1 MYAARRDASQLY
13 FKWRGSCSMYGETGE
28 PKDGNTKIAGQGH
41 CRTEN
46 MECGKELDMQNETDK
61 QILSTLN
68 QDNFQNSSGG
78 KKAAEDDEMGLFSQ
92 GFMDR
97 MREMVS
103 EQFGE
108 EAAERFM
115 VQNKDMIKEEK
126 TTSAVPES
134 EKRLPQTKNADA
146 PIEQSVPL
154 TAEHPDISEKTA
166 AKGPSKRSHR
176 RWVWR
181 AAAVLVVVLAGFGVH
196 RAGSVSAT
204 KIPAVNT
211 APETTASIDYSKIGS
226 LKDIISTLDYT
237 SFPTEIKQIYVPGV
251 IAEGYNETDCEKET
265 NFINIFYE
273 NDGNGWY
280 QYRQVTVQWN
290 TFLDTEE
297 GDWDSLTIGQ
307 YPGVYINKGETGNLW
322 WFDYTYAYQLQG
334 NLSEEEMIAVAE
346 SLLAE
351 K

>member
-1 MYAARRDASQLY
+1 
-13 FKWRGSCSMYGETGE
+13 MYGETGE

-146 PIEQSVPL
+146 HTEHSVPPA
-154 TAEHPDISEKTA
+154 AEHPDISEETA

-251 IAEGYNETDCEKET
+251 IADGYKETDRSEQSKY
-265 NFINIFYE
+265 INIFYE
-273 NDGNGWY
+273 NDGDGWY
-280 QYRQVTVQWN
+280 QYRQVTVELN

-297 GDWDSLTIGQ
+297 GDWDSLAIGQ
-307 YPGVYINKGETGNLW
+307 YPGVYIDKGETGNLW

-334 NLSEEEMIAVAE
+334 NLSEKEMIAVAE
-346 SLLAE
+346 SLTAE

>member
-1 MYAARRDASQLY
+1 
-13 FKWRGSCSMYGETGE
+13 MYGETGE

-46 MECGKELDMQNETDK
+46 MECGEELDMQNETDK

-68 QDNFQNSSGG
+68 QDNFQNSSDG

-134 EKRLPQTKNADA
+134 EKRLPQTKTADA
-146 PIEQSVPL
+146 STEQSVPPA
-154 TAEHPDISEKTA
+154 AEHPDISEETA
-166 AKGPSKRSHR
+166 SKEPSKRSHR

-181 AAAVLVVVLAGFGVH
+181 AAAVLVVVLAGFGVR

-237 SFPTEIKQIYVPGV
+237 SFPQEIKQVYVPGA
-251 IAEGYNETDCEKET
+251 IAEGYKET
-265 NFINIFYE
+265 SKEEESKFVNIFYE

-280 QYRQVTVQWN
+280 QYRQVTVELN

-307 YPGVYINKGETGNLW
+307 YPGVYIDKGETGNLW

-346 SLLAE
+346 SLAAE

>member
-1 MYAARRDASQLY
+1 
-13 FKWRGSCSMYGETGE
+13 MYGETGE

-46 MECGKELDMQNETDK
+46 MECGEELDMQNETDK

-134 EKRLPQTKNADA
+134 EKRLPQTKTADA
-146 PIEQSVPL
+146 STEQSVPPA
-154 TAEHPDISEKTA
+154 AEHPDISEETA
-166 AKGPSKRSHR
+166 SKEPSKRSHR

-181 AAAVLVVVLAGFGVH
+181 AAAVLVVVLAGFGVR

-251 IAEGYNETDCEKET
+251 IADGYKETDRSEQSKY
-265 NFINIFYE
+265 INIFYE
-273 NDGNGWY
+273 NDGDGWY
-280 QYRQVTVQWN
+280 QYRQVTVELN

-297 GDWDSLTIGQ
+297 GDWDSLAIGQ
-307 YPGVYINKGETGNLW
+307 YPGVYIDKGETGNLW

-334 NLSEEEMIAVAE
+334 NLSEKEMIAVAE
-346 SLLAE
+346 SLTAE

>member
-1 MYAARRDASQLY
+1 
-13 FKWRGSCSMYGETGE
+13 MYGETGE

-78 KKAAEDDEMGLFSQ
+78 EKATEDDEMGLFSQ

-146 PIEQSVPL
+146 PTEQSVPL
-154 TAEHPDISEKTA
+154 TAEHPDISEETA
-166 AKGPSKRSHR
+166 AKGPSKRSYR

-237 SFPTEIKQIYVPGV
+237 SFPQEIKQVYVPGT
-251 IAEGYNETDCEKET
+251 IAEGYKETDRSEQSKY
-265 NFINIFYE
+265 INIFYE
-273 NDGNGWY
+273 NDGDGWY
-280 QYRQVTVQWN
+280 QYRQVTVEWN

-297 GDWDSLTIGQ
+297 GDWDSLNIGQ
-307 YPGVYINKGETGNLW
+307 YPGVYIDKGETGNLW

>member
-1 MYAARRDASQLY
+1 
-13 FKWRGSCSMYGETGE
+13 MYGETGE
-28 PKDGNTKIAGQGH
+28 PKDGNTKIADQGH

-46 MECGKELDMQNETDK
+46 IECGKELDMQNETDK

-78 KKAAEDDEMGLFSQ
+78 KKATEDDEMGLFSQ

-134 EKRLPQTKNADA
+134 EKRLPQTKTADA
-146 PIEQSVPL
+146 HTEQSIPPA
-154 TAEHPDISEKTA
+154 AEHPDISEETA
-166 AKGPSKRSHR
+166 AKGPSKRSYR

-237 SFPTEIKQIYVPGV
+237 SFPQEIKQVYVPGM
-251 IAEGYNETDCEKET
+251 IAEGYKETDRSEQSKY
-265 NFINIFYE
+265 INIFYE
-273 NDGNGWY
+273 NDGDGWY
-280 QYRQVTVQWN
+280 QYRQVTVEWN

-297 GDWDSLTIGQ
+297 GDWDSLNIGQ
-307 YPGVYINKGETGNLW
+307 YPGVYIDKGETGNLW

-334 NLSEEEMIAVAE
+334 NLSEKEMITVAE
-346 SLLAE
+346 SLTAE

>member
-1 MYAARRDASQLY
+1 
-13 FKWRGSCSMYGETGE
+13 MYGETGE

-134 EKRLPQTKNADA
+134 EKRLPQTKNADV
-146 PIEQSVPL
+146 PTEQSIPPA
-154 TAEHPDISEKTA
+154 AEHPDISEETA
-166 AKGPSKRSHR
+166 AKGPSKRSYR

-181 AAAVLVVVLAGFGVH
+181 ADAVLVVVLAGFGVH

-211 APETTASIDYSKIGS
+211 APETTVSTDYSKIGS

-237 SFPTEIKQIYVPGV
+237 SFPQEIKQVYVPGT
-251 IAEGYNETDCEKET
+251 IAEGYKETDRSEQSKY
-265 NFINIFYE
+265 INIFYE
-273 NDGNGWY
+273 NDSDGWY
-280 QYRQVTVQWN
+280 KYCQMTVEQN

-297 GDWDSLTIGQ
+297 GDWDSLNVGQ
-307 YPGVYINKGETGNLW
+307 YPGMYLDKDGIGDLW
-322 WFDYTYAYQLQG
+322 WFDYTYAYQLVG
-334 NLSEEEMIAVAE
+334 NLSEEEMMVAAE
-346 SLLAE
+346 SLTAE

>member
-1 MYAARRDASQLY
+1 
-13 FKWRGSCSMYGETGE
+13 MYGKTGE
-28 PKDGNTKIAGQGH
+28 PKDGNTKIAGQGR

-46 MECGKELDMQNETDK
+46 VECGKELDMQNETDK

-134 EKRLPQTKNADA
+134 EKRLPQTKTADA
-146 PIEQSVPL
+146 HTEQSIPL
-154 TAEHPDISEKTA
+154 TAEHPDISEETA

-237 SFPTEIKQIYVPGV
+237 SFPTKIKQVYVPGV
-251 IAEGYNETDCEKET
+251 IAEGYKEISREDDSK
-265 NFINIFYE
+265 FINIFYE
-273 NDGNGWY
+273 NDDAGWY
-280 QYRQVTVQWN
+280 KYRQMTVEQN

-297 GDWDSLTIGQ
+297 GDWTSITIGQ
-307 YPGVYINKGETGNLW
+307 YPGMYLDKDGTVDLW
-322 WFDYTYAYQLQG
+322 WFDYTYAYQLVG
-334 NLSEEEMIAVAE
+334 NLSEAEMTAVAE
-346 SLLAE
+346 SFLAE

>member
-1 MYAARRDASQLY
+1 
-13 FKWRGSCSMYGETGE
+13 MYGETGE

-134 EKRLPQTKNADA
+134 EKRLPQTKTADA
-146 PIEQSVPL
+146 HTEQSIPPA
-154 TAEHPDISEKTA
+154 AEHPDISEETA
-166 AKGPSKRSHR
+166 AKGPSKRSYR

-237 SFPTEIKQIYVPGV
+237 SFPQEIKQVYVPGV
-251 IAEGYNETDCEKET
+251 IAEGYKETDREEESK
-265 NFINIFYE
+265 FVNIFYE
-273 NDGNGWY
+273 NDSDGWY
-280 QYRQVTVQWN
+280 KYRQVTVELN

-307 YPGVYINKGETGNLW
+307 YPGVYIDKGETGNLW

-346 SLLAE
+346 SLTAE

>member
-1 MYAARRDASQLY
+1 
-13 FKWRGSCSMYGETGE
+13 MYGETGE

-134 EKRLPQTKNADA
+134 EKRLPQTKTADA
-146 PIEQSVPL
+146 HTEQSIPPA
-154 TAEHPDISEKTA
+154 AEHPDISEETA
-166 AKGPSKRSHR
+166 AKGPSKRSYR

-237 SFPTEIKQIYVPGV
+237 SFPQEIKQVYVPGT
-251 IAEGYNETDCEKET
+251 IAEGYKETDRSEQSKY
-265 NFINIFYE
+265 INIFYE
-273 NDGNGWY
+273 NDGDGWY
-280 QYRQVTVQWN
+280 QYRQVTVEWN

-297 GDWDSLTIGQ
+297 GDWDSLNIGQ
-307 YPGVYINKGETGNLW
+307 YPGVYIDKGETGNLW

>member
-1 MYAARRDASQLY
+1 
-13 FKWRGSCSMYGETGE
+13 MYGETGE
-28 PKDGNTKIAGQGH
+28 PKDGNTKIADQGH

-46 MECGKELDMQNETDK
+46 IECGKELDMQNETDK

-134 EKRLPQTKNADA
+134 EKRLPQTKNADV
-146 PIEQSVPL
+146 PTEQSIPL
-154 TAEHPDISEKTA
+154 TAEHPDISEETA

-204 KIPAVNT
+204 KMPAVNT
-211 APETTASIDYSKIGS
+211 APETAAGIDYSKIGS

-237 SFPTEIKQIYVPGV
+237 SFPQEIKQVYVPGT
-251 IAEGYNETDCEKET
+251 IAEGYKETDRSEQSKY
-265 NFINIFYE
+265 INIFYE
-273 NDGNGWY
+273 NDSDGWY
-280 QYRQVTVQWN
+280 KYCQMTVEQN

-297 GDWDSLTIGQ
+297 GDWDSLNVGQ
-307 YPGVYINKGETGNLW
+307 YPGMYLDKDGIGDLW
-322 WFDYTYAYQLQG
+322 WFDYTYAYQLVG
-334 NLSEEEMIAVAE
+334 NLSEEEMMVAAE
-346 SLLAE
+346 SLTAE

>member
-1 MYAARRDASQLY
+1 
-13 FKWRGSCSMYGETGE
+13 MYGETGE

-41 CRTEN
+41 CRIEN

-146 PIEQSVPL
+146 PIEQSVPPA
-154 TAEHPDISEKTA
+154 AEHPDISEETA
-166 AKGPSKRSHR
+166 AKGPSKRSYR

-211 APETTASIDYSKIGS
+211 APETAAGIDYSKIGS

-237 SFPTEIKQIYVPGV
+237 SFPQEIKQVYVPGT
-251 IAEGYNETDCEKET
+251 IAEGYKETDRSEQSKY
-265 NFINIFYE
+265 INIFYE
-273 NDGNGWY
+273 NDSDGWY
-280 QYRQVTVQWN
+280 KYCQMTVEQN

-297 GDWDSLTIGQ
+297 GDWDSLNVGQ
-307 YPGVYINKGETGNLW
+307 YPGMYLDKDGIGDLW
-322 WFDYTYAYQLQG
+322 WFDYTYAYQLVG
-334 NLSEEEMIAVAE
+334 NLSEEEMMVAAE
-346 SLLAE
+346 SLTAE

>member
-1 MYAARRDASQLY
+1 
-13 FKWRGSCSMYGETGE
+13 MYGKTGE
-28 PKDGNTKIAGQGH
+28 PKDGNTKIAGQGR

-46 MECGKELDMQNETDK
+46 VECGKELDMKNETDK

-134 EKRLPQTKNADA
+134 EKRLPQTKTADA
-146 PIEQSVPL
+146 PIEHSVPPA
-154 TAEHPDISEKTA
+154 AEHPDISEETA

-237 SFPTEIKQIYVPGV
+237 SFPQEIKQVYLPGT
-251 IAEGYNETDCEKET
+251 IAEGYKET
-265 NFINIFYE
+265 SKEAGSKFVNVFYE
-273 NDGNGWY
+273 NDGDGWY
-280 QYRQVTVQWN
+280 QYRQVTVEGN

-297 GDWDSLTIGQ
+297 GDWVSVTIGQ
-307 YPGVYINKGETGNLW
+307 YPGVYIEKNDTGNLW

-334 NLSEEEMIAVAE
+334 NLSEKEMIVVAE
-346 SLLAE
+346 SLTAE

>member
-1 MYAARRDASQLY
+1 
-13 FKWRGSCSMYGETGE
+13 MYGETGE

-78 KKAAEDDEMGLFSQ
+78 KKATEDDEMGLFSQ

-134 EKRLPQTKNADA
+134 EKRLPQTKTADV
-146 PIEQSVPL
+146 PTEQSIPPA
-154 TAEHPDISEKTA
+154 AEHSDISEETA
-166 AKGPSKRSHR
+166 AKGPSKRSYR

-251 IAEGYNETDCEKET
+251 IAEGYKETDCEKET

-334 NLSEEEMIAVAE
+334 NLSEEEMIVVAE

>member
-1 MYAARRDASQLY
+1 
-13 FKWRGSCSMYGETGE
+13 
-28 PKDGNTKIAGQGH
+28 
-41 CRTEN
+41 

-134 EKRLPQTKNADA
+134 EKRLPQTKTADV
-146 PIEQSVPL
+146 PTEHSVPL
-154 TAEHPDISEKTA
+154 TAEHPDISEETA
-166 AKGPSKRSHR
+166 AKGPSKRSYR

-237 SFPTEIKQIYVPGV
+237 SFPTKIKQVYVPGV
-251 IAEGYNETDCEKET
+251 IAEGYKETDRSEQSKY
-265 NFINIFYE
+265 INIFYE
-273 NDGNGWY
+273 NDGDGWY
-280 QYRQVTVQWN
+280 QYRQVTVEWN

-297 GDWDSLTIGQ
+297 GDWDSLNIGQ
-307 YPGVYINKGETGNLW
+307 YPGVYIDKGETGNLW

>member
-1 MYAARRDASQLY
+1 
-13 FKWRGSCSMYGETGE
+13 MYGETGE

-134 EKRLPQTKNADA
+134 EKRLPQTKTADA
-146 PIEQSVPL
+146 HTEQSIPPA
-154 TAEHPDISEKTA
+154 AEHPDISEETA

-211 APETTASIDYSKIGS
+211 APETTDGIDYSKIGS

-237 SFPTEIKQIYVPGV
+237 SFPTEIKQIYVPSV
-251 IAEGYNETDCEKET
+251 IAEGYKETDCEKAT

-280 QYRQVTVQWN
+280 KYRQVTVQWN

-346 SLLAE
+346 SLTEE

>member
-1 MYAARRDASQLY
+1 
-13 FKWRGSCSMYGETGE
+13 MYGETGE

-146 PIEQSVPL
+146 HTEQSIPPA
-154 TAEHPDISEKTA
+154 AEHPDISEETA
-166 AKGPSKRSHR
+166 AKGPSKRSYR

-211 APETTASIDYSKIGS
+211 APETTAGIDYSKIGS

-237 SFPTEIKQIYVPGV
+237 SFPTKIKQVYVPGV
-251 IAEGYNETDCEKET
+251 IAEGYKETDRSEQSKY
-265 NFINIFYE
+265 INIFYE
-273 NDGNGWY
+273 NDGDGWY
-280 QYRQVTVQWN
+280 QYRQVTVEWN

-297 GDWDSLTIGQ
+297 GDWDSLNIGQ
-307 YPGVYINKGETGNLW
+307 YPGVYIDKGETGNLW

>member
-1 MYAARRDASQLY
+1 
-13 FKWRGSCSMYGETGE
+13 MYGETGE

-46 MECGKELDMQNETDK
+46 MECGEELDMQNETDK

-134 EKRLPQTKNADA
+134 EKRLPQTKTADV
-146 PIEQSVPL
+146 PTEQSVPL
-154 TAEHPDISEKTA
+154 TAEHPDISEETA
-166 AKGPSKRSHR
+166 AKGPSKRSYR

-211 APETTASIDYSKIGS
+211 APETAASIDYSKIGS

-251 IAEGYNETDCEKET
+251 IAEGYKETDCEKET

>member
-1 MYAARRDASQLY
+1 
-13 FKWRGSCSMYGETGE
+13 MYGETGE
-28 PKDGNTKIAGQGH
+28 PKDGNTKIADQGH

-46 MECGKELDMQNETDK
+46 IECGKELDMQNETDK

-134 EKRLPQTKNADA
+134 EKRLPQTKTADA
-146 PIEQSVPL
+146 STEQSVPL
-154 TAEHPDISEKTA
+154 TAEHPDISEETA

-211 APETTASIDYSKIGS
+211 APGDGS
-226 LKDIISTLDYT
+226 
-237 SFPTEIKQIYVPGV
+237 QH
-251 IAEGYNETDCEKET
+251 
-265 NFINIFYE
+265 
-273 NDGNGWY
+273 
-280 QYRQVTVQWN
+280 
-290 TFLDTEE
+290 
-297 GDWDSLTIGQ
+297 
-307 YPGVYINKGETGNLW
+307 
-322 WFDYTYAYQLQG
+322 
-334 NLSEEEMIAVAE
+334 
-346 SLLAE
+346 
-351 K
+351 

>member
-1 MYAARRDASQLY
+1 
-13 FKWRGSCSMYGETGE
+13 MYGETGE

-46 MECGKELDMQNETDK
+46 MECGEELDMQNETDK

-134 EKRLPQTKNADA
+134 EKRLPQTKTADA
-146 PIEQSVPL
+146 STEQSVPPA
-154 TAEHPDISEKTA
+154 AEHPDTSEETA
-166 AKGPSKRSHR
+166 SKEPSKHSHR

-237 SFPTEIKQIYVPGV
+237 SFPTKIKQVYVPGV
-251 IAEGYNETDCEKET
+251 IAEGYKELFREDESK
-265 NFINIFYE
+265 FINIFYE
-273 NDGNGWY
+273 NDSDGWY
-280 QYRQVTVQWN
+280 KYCQMTVEQN

-297 GDWDSLTIGQ
+297 GDWTSINIGQ
-307 YPGVYINKGETGNLW
+307 YPGMYLDKDGTVDLW
-322 WFDYTYAYQLQG
+322 WFDYTYAYQLVG
-334 NLSEEEMIAVAE
+334 NLSEESMTTVAE
-346 SLLAE
+346 SLSAE

>member
-1 MYAARRDASQLY
+1 
-13 FKWRGSCSMYGETGE
+13 MYGETGE

-78 KKAAEDDEMGLFSQ
+78 EKAAEDDEMGLFSQ

-134 EKRLPQTKNADA
+134 EKRLPQTKNADV
-146 PIEQSVPL
+146 PTEQSVPPA
-154 TAEHPDISEKTA
+154 AEHPDISEETA
-166 AKGPSKRSHR
+166 AKGPSKRSYR

-251 IAEGYNETDCEKET
+251 IAEGYKETDCEKET

>member
-1 MYAARRDASQLY
+1 
-13 FKWRGSCSMYGETGE
+13 MYGETGE

-126 TTSAVPES
+126 TTSVVPES
-134 EKRLPQTKNADA
+134 EKRLPQTKTADV
-146 PIEQSVPL
+146 PTEQSVPL
-154 TAEHPDISEKTA
+154 TAEHPDISEETA
-166 AKGPSKRSHR
+166 AKGPSKRSYR

-211 APETTASIDYSKIGS
+211 APETTAGIDYSKIGS

-237 SFPTEIKQIYVPGV
+237 SFPQEIKQVYVPGT
-251 IAEGYNETDCEKET
+251 IAEGYKETDRSEQTKY
-265 NFINIFYE
+265 INIFYE
-273 NDGNGWY
+273 NDGDGWY
-280 QYRQVTVQWN
+280 QYRQVTVEWN

-297 GDWDSLTIGQ
+297 GDWDSLNIGQ
-307 YPGVYINKGETGNLW
+307 YPGVYIDKGETGNLW
-322 WFDYTYAYQLQG
+322 WFDYTYAYQLVG

-346 SLLAE
+346 SLSAE

>member
-1 MYAARRDASQLY
+1 
-13 FKWRGSCSMYGETGE
+13 MYGETGE

-146 PIEQSVPL
+146 PTEQSVPL
-154 TAEHPDISEKTA
+154 TAEHPDISEETA
-166 AKGPSKRSHR
+166 AKGPSKRSYR

-237 SFPTEIKQIYVPGV
+237 SFPQEIKQVYVPGT
-251 IAEGYNETDCEKET
+251 IAEGYKETDRSEQSKY
-265 NFINIFYE
+265 INIFYE
-273 NDGNGWY
+273 NDGDGWY
-280 QYRQVTVQWN
+280 QYRQVTVEWN

-297 GDWDSLTIGQ
+297 GDWDSLNIGQ
-307 YPGVYINKGETGNLW
+307 YPGVYIDKGETGNLW
-322 WFDYTYAYQLQG
+322 WFDYTYAYQLVG

-346 SLLAE
+346 SLSAE

>member
-1 MYAARRDASQLY
+1 
-13 FKWRGSCSMYGETGE
+13 MYGETGE

-134 EKRLPQTKNADA
+134 EKPRIPIPNNRYRLPQSIRISLRRQPLKDHRSAHTVDGSGAQLQYLWLYWQVLVCTGQA
-146 PIEQSVPL
+146 VSVP
-154 TAEHPDISEKTA
+154 
-166 AKGPSKRSHR
+166 R
-176 RWVWR
+176 R
-181 AAAVLVVVLAGFGVH
+181 
-196 RAGSVSAT
+196 
-204 KIPAVNT
+204 
-211 APETTASIDYSKIGS
+211 Y
-226 LKDIISTLDYT
+226 
-237 SFPTEIKQIYVPGV
+237 
-251 IAEGYNETDCEKET
+251 
-265 NFINIFYE
+265 
-273 NDGNGWY
+273 
-280 QYRQVTVQWN
+280 
-290 TFLDTEE
+290 
-297 GDWDSLTIGQ
+297 
-307 YPGVYINKGETGNLW
+307 
-322 WFDYTYAYQLQG
+322 
-334 NLSEEEMIAVAE
+334 
-346 SLLAE
+346 LL
-351 K
+351 

>member
-1 MYAARRDASQLY
+1 MYR
-13 FKWRGSCSMYGETGE
+13 ETGE

-61 QILSTLN
+61 QILTTLN

-126 TTSAVPES
+126 TTSVVPES
-134 EKRLPQTKNADA
+134 EERLPQTKNADA
-146 PIEQSVPL
+146 PTEQSVPPA
-154 TAEHPDISEKTA
+154 AEHPDISEETA
-166 AKGPSKRSHR
+166 AKGPSKRSYR

-237 SFPTEIKQIYVPGV
+237 SFPQEIKQVYVPGT
-251 IAEGYNETDCEKET
+251 IAEGYKETDRSEQSKY
-265 NFINIFYE
+265 INIFYE
-273 NDGNGWY
+273 NDGDGWY
-280 QYRQVTVQWN
+280 QYRQVTVEWN

-297 GDWDSLTIGQ
+297 GDWDSLNIGQ
-307 YPGVYINKGETGNLW
+307 YPGVYIDKGETGNLW
-322 WFDYTYAYQLQG
+322 WFDYTYAYQLVG

-346 SLLAE
+346 SLSAE

>member
-1 MYAARRDASQLY
+1 
-13 FKWRGSCSMYGETGE
+13 MYGKTGE
-28 PKDGNTKIAGQGH
+28 PKDGNTKIAGQGR

-46 MECGKELDMQNETDK
+46 VECGKELDMQNETDK

-134 EKRLPQTKNADA
+134 EKRLPQTKTADA
-146 PIEQSVPL
+146 HTEQSIPPA
-154 TAEHPDISEKTA
+154 AEHPDISEETA
-166 AKGPSKRSHR
+166 AKGPSKRSYR

-196 RAGSVSAT
+196 RAGRVSAT

-237 SFPTEIKQIYVPGV
+237 SFPQEIKQVYVPGV
-251 IAEGYNETDCEKET
+251 IAEGYEETSREEGSKSV
-265 NFINIFYE
+265 NIFYE
-273 NDGNGWY
+273 NDGDGWY
-280 QYRQVTVQWN
+280 QYRQVTVEWN

-297 GDWDSLTIGQ
+297 GDWDSLNIGQ
-307 YPGVYINKGETGNLW
+307 YPGVYIDKGETGNLW

>member
-1 MYAARRDASQLY
+1 
-13 FKWRGSCSMYGETGE
+13 MYGKTGE
-28 PKDGNTKIAGQGH
+28 PKDGNTKIAGQGR

-46 MECGKELDMQNETDK
+46 VECGKELDMQNETDK

-134 EKRLPQTKNADA
+134 EKRLPQTKTADA
-146 PIEQSVPL
+146 PIEHSVPPA
-154 TAEHPDISEKTA
+154 AEHPDISEETA

-237 SFPTEIKQIYVPGV
+237 SFPQEIKQVYVPGT
-251 IAEGYNETDCEKET
+251 IAEGYKET
-265 NFINIFYE
+265 SKEEESKFVNIFYE
-273 NDGNGWY
+273 NDGDGWY
-280 QYRQVTVQWN
+280 QYRQVTVELN

-297 GDWDSLTIGQ
+297 GDWDSLAIGQ
-307 YPGVYINKGETGNLW
+307 YPGVYIDKGETGNLW

-334 NLSEEEMIAVAE
+334 NLSEKEMIVVAE
-346 SLLAE
+346 SLTAE

>member
-1 MYAARRDASQLY
+1 
-13 FKWRGSCSMYGETGE
+13 MYGETGE

-146 PIEQSVPL
+146 PIEQSVPPA
-154 TAEHPDISEKTA
+154 AEHPDISEETA
-166 AKGPSKRSHR
+166 AKGPSKRSYR

-211 APETTASIDYSKIGS
+211 APETAASIDYSKIGS

-237 SFPTEIKQIYVPGV
+237 SFPQEIKQVYVPGV
-251 IAEGYNETDCEKET
+251 IAEGYKET
-265 NFINIFYE
+265 SKEEESKFVNIFYE
-273 NDGNGWY
+273 NDGDGWY
-280 QYRQVTVQWN
+280 QYRQVTVELN

-297 GDWDSLTIGQ
+297 GDWDSLAIGQ
-307 YPGVYINKGETGNLW
+307 YPGVYIDKGETGNLW

-334 NLSEEEMIAVAE
+334 NLSEKEMITVAE
-346 SLLAE
+346 SLTAE

>member
-1 MYAARRDASQLY
+1 
-13 FKWRGSCSMYGETGE
+13 MYGETGE

-46 MECGKELDMQNETDK
+46 IECGKELDMQNETDK

-78 KKAAEDDEMGLFSQ
+78 KKAVDDDEMGLFSQ

-134 EKRLPQTKNADA
+134 EKRLPQTKTADA
-146 PIEQSVPL
+146 STEQSVPL
-154 TAEHPDISEKTA
+154 TAEHPDISEETA
-166 AKGPSKRSHR
+166 AKGPSKRSYR

-251 IAEGYNETDCEKET
+251 IAEGYKETDCEKET

-346 SLLAE
+346 SLSAE

>member
-1 MYAARRDASQLY
+1 
-13 FKWRGSCSMYGETGE
+13 MYGKTGE
-28 PKDGNTKIAGQGH
+28 PKDGNTKIAGQGR

-46 MECGKELDMQNETDK
+46 VECGKELDMQNETDK

-146 PIEQSVPL
+146 HTEQSIPL
-154 TAEHPDISEKTA
+154 AAEHPDISEETA
-166 AKGPSKRSHR
+166 AKGPSKRSYR

-237 SFPTEIKQIYVPGV
+237 SFPQEIKQVYVPGV
-251 IAEGYNETDCEKET
+251 IAEGYKETDREEESK
-265 NFINIFYE
+265 FVNIFYE
-273 NDGNGWY
+273 NDSDGWY
-280 QYRQVTVQWN
+280 KYRQVTVELN

-307 YPGVYINKGETGNLW
+307 YPGIYLDKDGIGDLW
-322 WFDYTYAYQLQG
+322 WFDYTYAYQLVG
-334 NLSEEEMIAVAE
+334 NLSEKEMIAVAE
-346 SLLAE
+346 SLSAE

>member
-1 MYAARRDASQLY
+1 
-13 FKWRGSCSMYGETGE
+13 MYGETGE

-134 EKRLPQTKNADA
+134 EKRLPQTKTADA
-146 PIEQSVPL
+146 HTEQLIPPA
-154 TAEHPDISEKTA
+154 AEHPDISEENEAILK
-166 AKGPSKRSHR
+166 S
-176 RWVWR
+176 
-181 AAAVLVVVLAGFGVH
+181 AGY
-196 RAGSVSAT
+196 T
-204 KIPAVNT
+204 N
-211 APETTASIDYSKIGS
+211 DQM
-226 LKDIISTLDYT
+226 T
-237 SFPTEIKQIYVPGV
+237 SFFIC
-251 IAEGYNETDCEKET
+251 DDDWEKEKEIT
-265 NFINIFYE
+265 
-273 NDGNGWY
+273 
-280 QYRQVTVQWN
+280 
-290 TFLDTEE
+290 L
-297 GDWDSLTIGQ
+297 
-307 YPGVYINKGETGNLW
+307 
-322 WFDYTYAYQLQG
+322 
-334 NLSEEEMIAVAE
+334 EEMDD
-346 SLLAE
+346 LFLRFR
-351 K
+351 

>member
-1 MYAARRDASQLY
+1 
-13 FKWRGSCSMYGETGE
+13 MYGETGE

-78 KKAAEDDEMGLFSQ
+78 EKAAEDDEMGLFSQ

-134 EKRLPQTKNADA
+134 EKRLPQTKTADA
-146 PIEQSVPL
+146 HTEQSIPPA
-154 TAEHPDISEKTA
+154 AEHPDISEETA
-166 AKGPSKRSHR
+166 AKGPSKRSYR

-181 AAAVLVVVLAGFGVH
+181 AAAVLVIVLAGFGVH

-211 APETTASIDYSKIGS
+211 APETTAGIDYSKIGS

-237 SFPTEIKQIYVPGV
+237 SFPQEIKQVYVPGT
-251 IAEGYNETDCEKET
+251 IAEGYKETDRSEQSKY
-265 NFINIFYE
+265 INIFYE
-273 NDGNGWY
+273 NDSDGWY
-280 QYRQVTVQWN
+280 KYCQMTVEQN

-297 GDWDSLTIGQ
+297 GDWDSLNVGQ
-307 YPGVYINKGETGNLW
+307 YPGMYLDKNGIGDLW
-322 WFDYTYAYQLQG
+322 WFDYTYAYQLVG
-334 NLSEEEMIAVAE
+334 NLSEEEMMVAAE
-346 SLLAE
+346 SLTAE

>member
-1 MYAARRDASQLY
+1 
-13 FKWRGSCSMYGETGE
+13 MYGETGE

-146 PIEQSVPL
+146 STEQSLPL
-154 TAEHPDISEKTA
+154 TAEHPDSSEETA
-166 AKGPSKRSHR
+166 AKGPSKRSYR

-251 IAEGYNETDCEKET
+251 IAEGYKETDCEKET

>member
-1 MYAARRDASQLY
+1 
-13 FKWRGSCSMYGETGE
+13 MYGETGE

-146 PIEQSVPL
+146 PTEQSLPL
-154 TAEHPDISEKTA
+154 TAEHPDSSEETA
-166 AKGPSKRSHR
+166 AKGPSKRSYR

-251 IAEGYNETDCEKET
+251 IAEGYKETDCEKET

-297 GDWDSLTIGQ
+297 GDWDSLSIEQ

-334 NLSEEEMIAVAE
+334 TLSEEEMIAVAE
-346 SLLAE
+346 SLAAE

>member
-1 MYAARRDASQLY
+1 
-13 FKWRGSCSMYGETGE
+13 MYGETGE

-146 PIEQSVPL
+146 PTEQSLPL
-154 TAEHPDISEKTA
+154 TAEHPDSSEETA
-166 AKGPSKRSHR
+166 AKGPSKRSYR

-251 IAEGYNETDCEKET
+251 IAEGYKETDCEKET

>member
-1 MYAARRDASQLY
+1 
-13 FKWRGSCSMYGETGE
+13 MYGETGE

-46 MECGKELDMQNETDK
+46 MECGEELDMQNETDK

-134 EKRLPQTKNADA
+134 EKRLPQTKTADA
-146 PIEQSVPL
+146 HTEQSIPPA
-154 TAEHPDISEKTA
+154 AEHPDISEETA
-166 AKGPSKRSHR
+166 AKGPSKRSYR

-181 AAAVLVVVLAGFGVH
+181 AAAVLVVVLAGFGVR

-237 SFPTEIKQIYVPGV
+237 SFPQEIKQVYVPGV
-251 IAEGYNETDCEKET
+251 IAEGYKET
-265 NFINIFYE
+265 SKEEESKFVNIFYE
-273 NDGNGWY
+273 NDGDGWY
-280 QYRQVTVQWN
+280 QYRQVTVELN

-307 YPGVYINKGETGNLW
+307 YPGVYLDKDGIGDLW
-322 WFDYTYAYQLQG
+322 WFDYTYAYQLVG
-334 NLSEEEMIAVAE
+334 NLSEEEMMTVAE
-346 SLLAE
+346 SLSAE

>member
-1 MYAARRDASQLY
+1 
-13 FKWRGSCSMYGETGE
+13 MYGETGE

-134 EKRLPQTKNADA
+134 EKRLPQTKTADA
-146 PIEQSVPL
+146 HTEQSIPPA
-154 TAEHPDISEKTA
+154 AEHPDISEETA
-166 AKGPSKRSHR
+166 AKGPSKRSYR

-181 AAAVLVVVLAGFGVH
+181 AAAVLVVVLVGFGVH

-237 SFPTEIKQIYVPGV
+237 SFPQEIKQVYVPGTV
-251 IAEGYNETDCEKET
+251 AEGYKET
-265 NFINIFYE
+265 SREEGSKFVNVFYE
-273 NDGNGWY
+273 NDGDGWY
-280 QYRQVTVQWN
+280 QYRQVTVEWN

-297 GDWDSLTIGQ
+297 GDWDSLNIGQ
-307 YPGVYINKGETGNLW
+307 YPGVYIDKGETGNLW
-322 WFDYTYAYQLQG
+322 WFDYTYAYQLVG
-334 NLSEEEMIAVAE
+334 NLSEKEMMAVAE
-346 SLLAE
+346 SLAAE

>member
-1 MYAARRDASQLY
+1 
-13 FKWRGSCSMYGETGE
+13 MYGETGE

-134 EKRLPQTKNADA
+134 EKRLPQTKTADA
-146 PIEQSVPL
+146 HTEQSIPPA
-154 TAEHPDISEKTA
+154 AEHPDISEETA
-166 AKGPSKRSHR
+166 AKGPSKRSYR

-181 AAAVLVVVLAGFGVH
+181 AAAVLVIVLAGFGVH

-211 APETTASIDYSKIGS
+211 APETTAGIDYSKIGS

-237 SFPTEIKQIYVPGV
+237 SFPTEIKQIYVPSV
-251 IAEGYNETDCEKET
+251 IAEGYKETDCEKAT

-273 NDGNGWY
+273 NDGNGSY
-280 QYRQVTVQWN
+280 KYRQVTVQWN

-346 SLLAE
+346 SLTEE